1 MIETPEA
8 RLKRMA
14 MRSWRRGTKEM
25 DMILGPWAD
34 SRLAGLDAARLE
46 LYEALL
52 VENDADLLNWV
63 LRKAAPPEALAGLLG
78 EIAAFSLTRFQP
90 KA

>member
-1 MIETPEA
+1 
-8 RLKRMA
+8 
-14 MRSWRRGTKEM
+14 
-25 DMILGPWAD
+25 MILGPWAD

-63 LRKAAPPEALAGLLG
+63 LGKAAPPEALAGLLG

>member
-34 SRLAGLDAARLE
+34 ANLAGLDPARLE
-46 LYEALL
+46 LYETLL
-52 VENDADLLNWV
+52 AENDADLLNWV
-63 LRKAAPPEALAGLLG
+63 LGKAAPPAALAGLMA
-78 EIAAFSLTRFQP
+78 EITAYSLARFQP
-90 KA
+90 VR